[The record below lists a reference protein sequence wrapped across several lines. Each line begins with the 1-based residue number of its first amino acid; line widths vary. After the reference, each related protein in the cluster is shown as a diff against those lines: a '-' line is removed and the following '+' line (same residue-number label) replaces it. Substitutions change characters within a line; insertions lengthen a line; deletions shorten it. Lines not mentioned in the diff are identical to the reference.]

1 MRAIFEAFGN
11 FILEAVE
18 PALELLRSRQA
29 LTHYLA
35 FALGMVVAIVSLRCT
50 TAPAEE
56 APAPEPVA
64 VVAEAPAE
72 APAPVPAPNADAEC
86 VARVLYGVRGYDLSE
101 NAKTA
106 IIEVIKNRVA
116 DTACEFRTIDSV
128 VAACEQANQWQG
140 YVSDG
145 PYLREDYVLALRVL
159 NDTTGA
165 RTIPEGCF
173 FLVVK
178 QGEVTARTEWNGGN
192 EWRVS

>member
-1 MRAIFEAFGN
+1 MAATKRAALALIWFVSA
-11 FILEAVE
+11 AV
-18 PALELLRSRQA
+18 LHFLKRRSTQ
-29 LTHYLA
+29 THALA
-35 FALGMVVAIVSLRCT
+35 FVIGVLIGTVALRVA
-50 TAPAEE
+50 APAEE
-56 APAPEPVA
+56 PAAPEPVA
-64 VVAEAPAE
+64 VVAEAAAV
-72 APAPVPAPNADAEC
+72 APSPVPAQNAEAEH

-116 DTACEFRTIDSV
+116 DTACEFRTIESV

-140 YVSDG
+140 YDSDG
-145 PYLREDYVLALRVL
+145 PYLREDYDLALRVL

-192 EWRVS
+192 EWRVK

>member
-1 MRAIFEAFGN
+1 MAATKRAALALIWFVSAAVLHFLKRRSTQTHALAFVIGVL
-11 FILEAVE
+11 IGTVALRVAAPTEE
-18 PALELLRSRQA
+18 PA
-29 LTHYLA
+29 
-35 FALGMVVAIVSLRCT
+35 V
-50 TAPAEE
+50 
-56 APAPEPVA
+56 PEPVA
-64 VVAEAPAE
+64 VVAEAAAV
-72 APAPVPAPNADAEC
+72 APAPVPAQNAEAEH

-116 DTACEFRTIDSV
+116 DTACEFRTIESV

-145 PYLREDYVLALRVL
+145 PYLREDYDLALRVL